1 MGKLILS
8 ASTLSHPHTTSG
20 YMRIFRIFFQYLRK
34 TPHNWPEIR
43 EECDLQAGNSCYPIR
58 KRQTKVTPMS
68 KQMHVYQSIARATRE
83 HGVDTMFGLMG
94 DANLFMVDSFV
105 RDCGGRFVPA
115 AHEGSSVLMA
125 LSYAHVSGKVG
136 VATVTHGP
144 ALTNCATALT
154 EAARG
159 HSPLVILAGDTP
171 VENPRHLQ
179 SIDQRELV
187 KATGAGFEQL
197 RSPATLGMDV
207 ARAFYR
213 AQVECRPIVLNM
225 PADFMWQEV
234 THESHILDVF
244 TAPGGVA
251 QGDILDNAI
260 GMIASARRPL
270 ILAGA
275 GAIAARDRLI
285 KLADRL
291 EAPLATTLKAK
302 GLFNDHPYNIDMFG
316 TLSTPAAYDLIAQ
329 SDCIVCFGTALH
341 DFTTDRGKL
350 MKNKRIVQVDVNPTA
365 IGGSLHPDAALVAD
379 AGLTAETI
387 LYWLNEAEVPPSGFT
402 RDLDVA
408 SLTSHPVSTGK
419 IKEGFVN
426 YVHALERLEEALPAD
441 RLLVTDGGR
450 FMTEVWC
457 RISAPNPQSFVCTVN
472 FGAIGLGLQ
481 EAIGAGLAAPDRPVV
496 LFCGDGG
503 FMMGGIN
510 EFNTAVRLGLDLI
523 VIVANDSAYGAEHIQ
538 FIDRKMDPSLTEF
551 HWPSFAEIAKSLGGE
566 GFEVQSKEDLEAALV
581 ALEGRKGPF
590 LIELRLDPHDVPRM
604 RI

>member
-1 MGKLILS
+1 MS
-8 ASTLSHPHTTSG
+8 
-20 YMRIFRIFFQYLRK
+20 
-34 TPHNWPEIR
+34 N
-43 EECDLQAGNSCYPIR
+43 
-58 KRQTKVTPMS
+58 KVN
-68 KQMHVYQSIARATRE
+68 VYQSIARAASE

-105 RDCGGRFVPA
+105 RDCAGRFVPA

-125 LSYAHVSGKVG
+125 LAYAHVAGKVG

-144 ALTNCATALT
+144 ALTNCMTALT
-154 EAARG
+154 EGARG
-159 HSPLVILAGDTP
+159 HVPMILLAGDTP
-171 VENPRHLQ
+171 VANPRHLQ
-179 SIDQRELV
+179 GIDQRELV
-187 KATGAGFEQL
+187 KTTGAGFEQV
-197 RSPATLGMDV
+197 RTPDTVCMDF

-213 AQVECRPIVLNM
+213 AQVERRPIVLNI
-225 PADFMWQEV
+225 PADFMWQEIDHE
-234 THESHILDVF
+234 THMLDVF

-251 QGDILDNAI
+251 EGDILDEAI

-275 GAIAARDRLI
+275 GAVGARDQLI
-285 KLADRL
+285 RLADRL

-302 GLFNDHPYNIDMFG
+302 GLFKGHPYNIDIFG
-316 TLSTPAAYDLIAQ
+316 TLSTPAAYELIAQ

-350 MKNKRIVQVDVNPTA
+350 MEKKRIVQVDIEPTA
-365 IGGSLHPDAALVAD
+365 IGGGRHPNAALVAD

-387 LYWLNEAEVPPSGFT
+387 LYWLNEAELPSSGFT
-402 RDLDVA
+402 RELNTETLTEHPVA
-408 SLTSHPVSTGK
+408 SNKTA
-419 IKEGFVN
+419 EGCINFI
-426 YVHALERLEEALPAD
+426 HALKRLEDALPTD
-441 RLLVTDGGR
+441 RVLVTDGGR

-457 RISAPNPQSFVCTVN
+457 RISAPDPQSFVVTAN
-472 FGAIGLGLQ
+472 FGSIGLGLQ
-481 EAIGAGLAAPDRPVV
+481 EAVGAGLAAPDRPVV
-496 LFCGDGG
+496 VFSGDGG

-538 FIDRKMDPSLTEF
+538 FLDRKMDPSLTEF
-551 HWPSFAEIAKSLGGE
+551 HWPSFAEVATSLGGQ
-566 GFEVQSKEDLEAALV
+566 GIEVKSDADLEAALV
-581 ALEGRKGPF
+581 TIENRIGPV

>member
-1 MGKLILS
+1 
-8 ASTLSHPHTTSG
+8 
-20 YMRIFRIFFQYLRK
+20 
-34 TPHNWPEIR
+34 
-43 EECDLQAGNSCYPIR
+43 
-58 KRQTKVTPMS
+58 MS
-68 KQMHVYQSIARATRE
+68 QQLYVYQSIARATHE
-83 HGVDTMFGLMG
+83 HLTDTMFGLMG

-105 RDCGGRFVPA
+105 RDFGGRFVPA
-115 AHEGSSVLMA
+115 AHEGSSILMA
-125 LSYAHVSGKVG
+125 LAYAHVSGKVG

-144 ALTNCATALT
+144 ALTNCMTALT

-159 HSPLVILAGDTP
+159 HVPMVVLAGDTP
-171 VENPRHLQ
+171 VDNPRHLQ
-179 SIDQRELV
+179 SIDQREVV

-197 RSPATLGMDV
+197 RSPATVGKDV

-213 AQVECRPIVLNM
+213 AQVERRPIVLNM
-225 PADFMWQEV
+225 PADFMWQEIE
-234 THESHILDVF
+234 HEVQVLDVF

-270 ILAGA
+270 ILAGG
-275 GAIAARDRLI
+275 GAVAARDQLI
-285 KLADRL
+285 ALADRL

-302 GLFNDHPYNIDMFG
+302 GLFNGHPYNIDIFG
-316 TLSTPAAYDLIAQ
+316 TLSTPAAYDLIAK

-350 MKNKRIVQVDVNPTA
+350 MKDKRIVQIDVEPAA
-365 IGGSLHPDAALVAD
+365 IGGGLHPDVALVAD

-387 LYWLNEAEVPPSGFT
+387 LYWLDEAEVPSSGFT
-402 RDLDVA
+402 RELDVA
-408 SLTSHPVSTGK
+408 TLTAHPAGTAR
-419 IKEGFVN
+419 IAEGFVN
-426 YVHALERLEEALPAD
+426 YVHALDRLEDALPKD

-457 RISAPNPQSFVCTVN
+457 RISVPNPQSFVGTVN

-481 EAIGAGLAAPDRPVV
+481 EAVGAGLAAPDRPVV
-496 LFCGDGG
+496 LFTGDGG

-551 HWPSFAEIAKSLGGE
+551 NWPSFADIAKSLGGD
-566 GFEVQSKEDLEAALV
+566 GVEVTSKEELETALD
-581 ALEGRKGPF
+581 ALKNRKGPF
-590 LIELRLDPHDVPRM
+590 LIELRLDPRDVPRM

>member
-1 MGKLILS
+1 MN
-8 ASTLSHPHTTSG
+8 ST
-20 YMRIFRIFFQYLRK
+20 
-34 TPHNWPEIR
+34 
-43 EECDLQAGNSCYPIR
+43 
-58 KRQTKVTPMS
+58 
-68 KQMHVYQSIARATRE
+68 MHVYQSIARATSD

-105 RDCGGRFVPA
+105 RECGGRFVPA

-125 LSYAHVSGKVG
+125 LAYAHVAGKVG

-144 ALTNCATALT
+144 ALTNCITALT
-154 EAARG
+154 EGARG
-159 HSPLVILAGDTP
+159 HVPLVLLAGDTP
-171 VENPRHLQ
+171 VANPRHLQ
-179 SIDQRELV
+179 GIDQRELV
-187 KATGAGFEQL
+187 KVTGAGFVQL
-197 RSPATLGMDV
+197 RTPDTIGMDV

-213 AQVECRPIVLNM
+213 AQVERRPIVLNM
-225 PADFMWQEV
+225 PSDFMWQEV
-234 THESHILDVF
+234 NHESHVLNVF

-251 QGDILDNAI
+251 EGDILDEAI

-270 ILAGA
+270 ILAGG
-275 GAIAARDRLI
+275 GAVGARDQLI
-285 KLADRL
+285 RLADRL

-302 GLFNDHPYNIDMFG
+302 GLFSNHPYNIDIFG
-316 TLSTPAAYDLIAQ
+316 TLSTPAAYELIAQ

-350 MKNKRIVQVDVNPTA
+350 MKDKRIVQVDIEPTA
-365 IGGSLHPDAALVAD
+365 IGGGRHPDAALVAD

-387 LYWLNEAEVPPSGFT
+387 LYWLDEAEIPSSGFT
-402 RDLDVA
+402 RELDTDT
-408 SLTSHPVSTGK
+408 LTAHPAGSNKTAD
-419 IKEGFVN
+419 GFVN
-426 YVHALERLEEALPAD
+426 YIHALQRLEEALPND
-441 RLLVTDGGR
+441 RVLVTDGGR

-457 RISAPNPQSFVCTVN
+457 RLSAPNPQSFVVTAN
-472 FGAIGLGLQ
+472 FGSIGLGIQ

-496 LFCGDGG
+496 VFSGDGG

-538 FIDRKMDPSLTEF
+538 FLDRKMDPSLTEF
-551 HWPSFAEIAKSLGGE
+551 HWPSFAEIATSLGGK
-566 GFEVQSKEDLEAALV
+566 GFEVQCEEELEAAIA
-581 ALEGRKGPF
+581 ALEIREGPV

>member
-1 MGKLILS
+1 
-8 ASTLSHPHTTSG
+8 
-20 YMRIFRIFFQYLRK
+20 
-34 TPHNWPEIR
+34 
-43 EECDLQAGNSCYPIR
+43 
-58 KRQTKVTPMS
+58 
-68 KQMHVYQSIARATRE
+68 
-83 HGVDTMFGLMG
+83 MFGLMG

-105 RDCGGRFVPA
+105 RDCDGRFVPA

-125 LSYAHVSGKVG
+125 LAYAHVAGKTG

-144 ALTNCATALT
+144 ALTNCMTALT
-154 EAARG
+154 EGARG
-159 HSPLVILAGDTP
+159 HIPMVLLAGDTP
-171 VENPRHLQ
+171 VANPRHLQ
-179 SIDQRELV
+179 GIDQRELV

-197 RSPATLGMDV
+197 RSPDTVGMDV

-213 AQVECRPIVLNM
+213 AQVERRPIVLNI

-234 THESHILDVF
+234 QYEARVLDVF

-251 QGDILDNAI
+251 QGDILDEAI

-275 GAIAARDRLI
+275 GAVAARDQLI
-285 KLADRL
+285 RLADRL

-302 GLFNDHPYNIDMFG
+302 GLFNEHPYNIDIFG
-316 TLSTPAAYDLIAQ
+316 TLSTPAAYELIAQ
-329 SDCIVCFGTALH
+329 SDCIICFGTGLH

-350 MKNKRIVQVDVNPTA
+350 MKDKRIVQVDVEPTA
-365 IGGSLHPDAALVAD
+365 IGGGLHPDAALVAD

-387 LYWLNEAEVPPSGFT
+387 LYWLDEAEIPASGFT
-402 RDLDVA
+402 RELDIKT
-408 SLTSHPVSTGK
+408 LTAHPTGQVVK
-419 IKEGFVN
+419 TADGFVN
-426 YVHALERLEEALPAD
+426 FVHALERLEEALPSD
-441 RLLVTDGGR
+441 RILVTDGGR

-457 RISAPNPQSFVCTVN
+457 RISAPDPQSFVVTAN
-472 FGAIGLGLQ
+472 FGSIGLGLQ
-481 EAIGAGLAAPDRPVV
+481 EAVGAGLAAPDRPVV
-496 LFCGDGG
+496 LFTGDGG

-538 FIDRKMDPSLTEF
+538 FLDRKMDPSLTEF
-551 HWPSFAEIAKSLGGE
+551 HWPSFAEIATSLGGQGIAVHTNE
-566 GFEVQSKEDLEAALV
+566 ELETALT
-581 ALEGRKGPF
+581 ALETRDRPV

>member
-1 MGKLILS
+1 MN
-8 ASTLSHPHTTSG
+8 ST
-20 YMRIFRIFFQYLRK
+20 
-34 TPHNWPEIR
+34 
-43 EECDLQAGNSCYPIR
+43 
-58 KRQTKVTPMS
+58 
-68 KQMHVYQSIARATRE
+68 MHVYQSIARAASD
-83 HGVDTMFGLMG
+83 HGVETMFGLMG

-125 LSYAHVSGKVG
+125 LAYAHVAGKVG

-144 ALTNCATALT
+144 ALTNCVTALT
-154 EAARG
+154 EGARG
-159 HSPLVILAGDTP
+159 HIPMVLMAGDTP
-171 VENPRHLQ
+171 VSNPRHLQ

-187 KATGAGFEQL
+187 KATGAGFEQV
-197 RSPATLGMDV
+197 RAPDTVGMDV

-213 AQVECRPIVLNM
+213 AQVERRPIVLNM

-234 THESHILDVF
+234 DHKTEVLDVF

-251 QGDILDNAI
+251 EGNILDQAI

-275 GAIAARDRLI
+275 GAVTAREQLI
-285 KLADRL
+285 RLADRL

-302 GLFNDHPYNIDMFG
+302 GLFNGHPYNIDIFG

-329 SDCIVCFGTALH
+329 ADCIVCFGTGLH

-350 MKNKRIVQVDVNPTA
+350 MKGKRIVQVDIEPTA
-365 IGGSLHPDAALVAD
+365 IGGGLHPDAALLAD
-379 AGLTAETI
+379 AALTAETI
-387 LYWLNEAEVPPSGFT
+387 VYWLDEAEIPASGFT
-402 RDLDVA
+402 KELDIEV
-408 SLTSHPVSTGK
+408 LTAHPAGTGK
-419 IKEGFVN
+419 AAKGCVN
-426 YVHALERLEEALPAD
+426 YVHSLARLEQALPKD
-441 RLLVTDGGR
+441 RVLVTDGGR

-457 RISAPNPQSFVCTVN
+457 RISAPDPRSFVVTAN
-472 FGAIGLGLQ
+472 FGSIGLGLQ
-481 EAIGAGLAAPDRPVV
+481 EAIGAGLAAPGRPVV
-496 LFCGDGG
+496 LFSGDGG

-538 FIDRKMDPSLTEF
+538 FLDRKMDPSLTEF
-551 HWPSFAEIAKSLGGE
+551 HWPSFAGIARALGGQ
-566 GFEVQSKEDLEAALV
+566 GIEVHSDAELETALAAIETRDRPL
-581 ALEGRKGPF
+581 